1 MIVDRPLKLG
11 EFLAETVRLYGE
23 RLWAA
28 AGIGAFLGGAV
39 LAAGILGELILVI
52 AVIAL
57 ALRSVT
63 PPPRP
68 GPRSACGPRFSLRS

>member
-52 AVIAL
+52 AVIAP
-57 ALRSVT
+57 AFTV
-63 PPPRP
+63 
-68 GPRSACGPRFSLRS
+68 C